1 MSLTDTS
8 VPRSSYMLLNKDAA
22 HGFDELVSIIS
33 SVLRYV
39 STSVVIIRIPCCT
52 KPDSGVTG
60 VAIVF
65 IVPNDTNSRP

>member
-39 STSVVIIRIPCCT
+39 STRVVIIRIPCCT